1 MLRGVLFDMDGVLV
15 DSEELIFLAA
25 KKMFEEKGVKVKR
38 KDFLPYIGTGED
50 SYLSNVARKHGYS
63 IRIEGDKART
73 YELYDEL
80 SEEHLSILPGV
91 ENFIKKCKRKHLKL
105 AIATSADEFKLK
117 VNLRKLS
124 NVSTFFD
131 ATVNGLGIKRKK
143 PYPDIYIE
151 AAHRLN
157 LDPSE
162 CLVVED
168 AVSGIKAA
176 KAAKA
181 KCLALATSFSNQEL
195 SEADWICT
203 DLSEAPDESINW

>member
-1 MLRGVLFDMDGVLV
+1 MIKGILFDMDGVLV

-25 KKMFEEKGVKVKR
+25 KKMFEEKGVKVNR
-38 KDFLPYIGTGED
+38 EDFLPYIGTGEN
-50 SYLSNVARKHGYS
+50 SYLSNVAEKYGYP
-63 IRIEGDKART
+63 IQIKRDKART

-80 SEEHLSILPGV
+80 SEEHLTLLPGV
-91 ENFIKKCKRKHLKL
+91 ENFIKKCKDKKLKL

-117 VNLRKLS
+117 VNLRKLN
-124 NVSTFFD
+124 NVSSFFD
-131 ATVNGLGIKRKK
+131 ATINGSEIKRKK
-143 PYPDIYIE
+143 PFPDIYLE

-176 KAAKA
+176 KAANA
-181 KCLALATSFSNQEL
+181 KCLALTTSFLKKEL

-203 DLSEAPDESINW
+203 NLSEAPDESINW